1 MKLDK
6 FFEKPKIAVANNRS
20 PLIVQNESKIS
31 QLEELIK
38 TLEQQ
43 LVDQTTLLSER
54 DAAVNR
60 QIAVEESRREV
71 QLELDKVKDVVKLHE
86 TDIEYYIKELE
97 RISPLEESV
106 RTQTSRADALQN
118 DVMNHIEQTAK
129 LKNDLDRVTN
139 QVEGLLVENAA
150 LTASEAK
157 ATSHQVSIL
166 EDFKGLKN
174 QFERIKTFS
183 DDNSKIK
190 QDLEK
195 EVYQLRDNRN
205 YWQKEADEAKIQVEQ
220 TAIIEDRLRNW
231 ITKLEKD
238 GNTSRKKSSAATS
251 IVNDLKNTV
260 SEMGDT
266 IDELMKERNYLQK
279 VNAEYRKELTQPR
292 YLSMG
297 SIMARE
303 KFSMPLAKENIRTQY
318 LGNSPPTLLKF
329 KKKSGES
336 NDN

>member
-139 QVEGLLVENAA
+139 QVAVSYTQLTLPTSDLV
-150 LTASEAK
+150 
-157 ATSHQVSIL
+157 
-166 EDFKGLKN
+166 
-174 QFERIKTFS
+174 
-183 DDNSKIK
+183 
-190 QDLEK
+190 
-195 EVYQLRDNRN
+195 
-205 YWQKEADEAKIQVEQ
+205 
-220 TAIIEDRLRNW
+220 
-231 ITKLEKD
+231 
-238 GNTSRKKSSAATS
+238 
-251 IVNDLKNTV
+251 
-260 SEMGDT
+260 
-266 IDELMKERNYLQK
+266 
-279 VNAEYRKELTQPR
+279 
-292 YLSMG
+292 
-297 SIMARE
+297 
-303 KFSMPLAKENIRTQY
+303 
-318 LGNSPPTLLKF
+318 
-329 KKKSGES
+329 
-336 NDN
+336 